1 MGIQPPFLP
10 LTLGFF
16 PVAMLSILSVICF
29 YGATASL
36 TNCMFGKDLL
46 VMGPPLLTVR
56 DAWLGCA
63 ASSLRGDI
71 PGPSVQIP
79 VEFPFRWIL

>member
-46 VMGPPLLTVR
+46 VTGPPLLTVR

-79 VEFPFRWIL
+79 VEFRFRWIL